1 MTPGDYTQEVFLRD
15 DGFGS
20 DGVELPIKIT
30 VRFRGEALIVDFTGT
45 AKQVRGALN
54 MPYSN
59 TLGQVYGAIHALLAP
74 QVPFNVGYVKPIE
87 VIAPP
92 GTIVNPNFPGAV
104 GRPRSG
110 ILFDYRSASSGAG
123 RISPRKGRCATRG
136 R

>member
-1 MTPGDYTQEVFLRD
+1 MKPGDYTQEVFLRD

-30 VRFRGEALIVDFTGT
+30 VRFRGETLIVDFTGT

-74 QVPFNVGYVKPIE
+74 QVPFNVGYI
-87 VIAPP
+87 
-92 GTIVNPNFPGAV
+92 N
-104 GRPRSG
+104 RSK
-110 ILFDYRSASSGAG
+110 LL
-123 RISPRKGRCATRG
+123 ATG
-136 R
+136 HDS